1 MYRNFYLTLWA
12 VCILSAACIVGA
24 GIVASDAMAA
34 ARPVALADASTPPN
48 TLRYVMPG
56 QHVTYPIQCA
66 NGSGFWSDVSA
77 YRWNGKPLGAQRWS
91 RSALRWVWDDPRG
104 GRVTFDGITFRNR
117 TRSPVLVAGW
127 CES

>member
-1 MYRNFYLTLWA
+1 MFRRFYIVLWA
-12 VCILSAACIVGA
+12 VCILSAASIIGA
-24 GIVASDAMAA
+24 GAVASAAMAA
-34 ARPVALADASTPPN
+34 DFRPVALTDATVPPN
-48 TLRYVMPG
+48 TLRYLMPG

-77 YRWNGKPLGAQRWS
+77 YRWSGRALGAQRWS
-91 RSALRWVWDDPRG
+91 RSALRYVWDDPRG

-127 CES
+127 CS